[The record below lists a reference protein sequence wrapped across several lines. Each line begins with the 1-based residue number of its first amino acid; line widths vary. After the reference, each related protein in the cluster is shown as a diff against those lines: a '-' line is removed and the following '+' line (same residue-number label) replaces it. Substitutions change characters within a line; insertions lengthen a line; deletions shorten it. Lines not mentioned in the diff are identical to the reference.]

1 MDGLDLILE
10 LRERLPKLA
19 ILYLAN
25 KGRSTVEVEA
35 QLPWDVTILH
45 EPFSAD
51 ELRSAVRPLLP
62 A

>member
-1 MDGLDLILE
+1 MDGLDLIHE

-25 KGRSTVEVEA
+25 QGRSTVEVEA
-35 QLPWDVTILH
+35 QLPWDVGILH
-45 EPFSAD
+45 EPFTAD
-51 ELRSAVRPLLP
+51 ELRSAVGPLLP